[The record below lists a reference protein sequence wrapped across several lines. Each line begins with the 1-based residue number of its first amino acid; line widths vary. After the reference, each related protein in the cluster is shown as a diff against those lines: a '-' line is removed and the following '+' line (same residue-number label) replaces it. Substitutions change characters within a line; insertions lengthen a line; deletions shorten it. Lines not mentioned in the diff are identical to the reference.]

1 MTTDDRTLVRKNDH
15 TEFFSD
21 GDKMAEKPSDKY
33 TRVLHDMPVLGTD
46 DTVFILLHGN
56 AKVPVFSFKP
66 LLKVESY

>member
-1 MTTDDRTLVRKNDH
+1 MTTDGRRLVRKNDH
-15 TEFFSD
+15 TDFFSD

-56 AKVPVFSFKP
+56 AKVHRLWILKP
-66 LLKVESY
+66 I

>member
-1 MTTDDRTLVRKNDH
+1 MITRN
-15 TEFFSD
+15 FFSD

-56 AKVPVFSFKP
+56 AKVHRLWILKP
-66 LLKVESY
+66 I

>member
-1 MTTDDRTLVRKNDH
+1 MVEILCGKMITRN
-15 TEFFSD
+15 FFSD

-56 AKVPVFSFKP
+56 AKVHGLWIS
-66 LLKVESY
+66 

>member
-1 MTTDDRTLVRKNDH
+1 MRKNDH
-15 TEFFSD
+15 EDFFAD

-33 TRVLHDMPVLGTD
+33 TRVLHEMPVLGTD

-66 LLKVESY
+66 LLKVESYYNSY

>member
-1 MTTDDRTLVRKNDH
+1 MIELLCGKMITRN
-15 TEFFSD
+15 FFSD

-33 TRVLHDMPVLGTD
+33 ARVLHDMPVLGTD